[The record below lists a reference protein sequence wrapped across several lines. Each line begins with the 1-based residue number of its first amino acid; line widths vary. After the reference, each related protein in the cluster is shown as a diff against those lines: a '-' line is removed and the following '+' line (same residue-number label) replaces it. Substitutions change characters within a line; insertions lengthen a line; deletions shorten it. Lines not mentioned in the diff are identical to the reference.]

1 MCLLDIGW
9 LKCSTRSSAGSP
21 PNAPVFDLLAR
32 LRTRLG
38 FVFGVAAF
46 WLAEPT
52 PRSIVAGAVIAGL
65 GEALRIW
72 AAGHLHKSREVTASG
87 PYRWI
92 AHPLYVGSSVMGVG
106 LAVASA
112 SLAVALLIA
121 VYLGATIAAAVRTEE
136 AFLRGQFD
144 GATSVTKRASA
155 PTPARRFS
163 LAHAIA
169 NREHRTLAGI
179 AAAVLLLA
187 LKATYNGMFW
197 RVTGR

>member
-1 MCLLDIGW
+1 
-9 LKCSTRSSAGSP
+9 
-21 PNAPVFDLLAR
+21 VFDLLAR

-38 FVFGVAAF
+38 LVLGVAAF

-52 PRSIVAGAVIAGL
+52 LRSIVAGAVIAGL

-72 AAGHLHKSREVTASG
+72 AAGHLHKSSEVTASG

-92 AHPLYVGSSVMGVG
+92 AHPLYVGSSVLGIG

-112 SLAVALLIA
+112 SLAVTLLIA

-136 AFLRGQFD
+136 AFLRDQFD
-144 GATSVTKRASA
+144 GAYQRYKAGRA

-163 LAHAIA
+163 LERAIA
-169 NREHRTLAGI
+169 NGEHRTLAGI

-187 LKATYNGMFW
+187 LKATYNGLFW